1 MISRSQMNRQL
12 YQMGGEGMQAGIQ
25 EDMQGLCKWLHKKC
39 NLNAINASINATSN
53 AINASSFTKS
63 RAATIG
69 S

>member
-12 YQMGGEGMQAGIQ
+12 YQMGGEGMQAGMQ
-25 EDMQGLCKWLHKKC
+25 EGIMQM
-39 NLNAINASINATSN
+39 APQEMQSENATSN

-63 RAATIG
+63 RAATIR

>member
-12 YQMGGEGMQAGIQ
+12 YQMGGEGMQEGMQEGIMQMAPQ
-25 EDMQGLCKWLHKKC
+25 EAIS
-39 NLNAINASINATSN
+39 NATNARSINATSN

-63 RAATIG
+63 RAATIR

>member
-12 YQMGGEGMQAGIQ
+12 YQMGGEGMQAGMQ
-25 EDMQGLCKWLHKKC
+25 EGIMQM
-39 NLNAINASINATSN
+39 APQEMQSQMQPQD

-63 RAATIG
+63 RAATIR

>member
-12 YQMGGEGMQAGIQ
+12 YQMGGEGMQAGMQ
-25 EDMQGLCKWLHKKC
+25 EGIMQMAPQEMQSQMH
-39 NLNAINASINATSN
+39 ARSNATSN

-63 RAATIG
+63 RATTIR

>member
-12 YQMGGEGMQAGIQ
+12 YQMGGEGMQAGMQ
-25 EDMQGLCKWLHKKC
+25 EGIMQM
-39 NLNAINASINATSN
+39 APQEMQISN

-63 RAATIG
+63 RAATNK